1 MDRPDPVAPPP
12 PASGPARDLS
22 VLRRVAAEPAVMLG
36 AGRAL
41 LLQVA
46 HPKVAQ
52 GVADHSDLR
61 HRPLDRLLG
70 TLDFLTIV
78 AFGTDEEA
86 ERMGRTIRRV
96 HERITGPGYSGND
109 PDLQV
114 WVNATLIDAALYVY
128 EHVLGS
134 PSGDLAAEYIDQARH
149 VADVLGCPPGAQPA
163 DIAAFRR
170 YMDEMV
176 SSLEVT
182 DTGREV
188 MRAVLWSR
196 KLRWMAPALWANR
209 FVTAGLLPEPIRE
222 QYGLPWSD
230 RKDRALWTLLR
241 VHTFFYRRVPR
252 RLRQAGIPVMLWSSR
267 RRVAKRARQ
276 YAAQRTAAHA

>member
-1 MDRPDPVAPPP
+1 MPPERER
-12 PASGPARDLS
+12 SI
-22 VLRRVAAEPAVMLG
+22 LRLVAAEPAVMLG

-61 HRPLDRLLG
+61 HRPLDRLFG
-70 TLDFLTIV
+70 TLDFLIIV
-78 AFGTDEEA
+78 AFGTEEEA
-86 ERMGRTIRRV
+86 EKMGRAIRRM

-128 EHVLGS
+128 EKVLKS
-134 PSGDLAAEYIDQARH
+134 PSGDQAAAYIDQARFI
-149 VADVLGCPPGAQPA
+149 ADVLGCPPGAQPA
-163 DIAAFRR
+163 DIEAFRA
-170 YMDEMV
+170 YMDGMIA
-176 SSLEVT
+176 SLEVT
-182 DTGREV
+182 DEGREV

-196 KLRWMAPALWANR
+196 KLRWMAPALWVNR
-209 FVTAGLLPEPIRE
+209 FVTTGLLPERIRE

-230 RKDRALWTLLR
+230 RKDRVLWGLLR
-241 VHTFFYRRVPR
+241 LHTFFYRLVPR
-252 RLRQAGIPVMLWSSR
+252 RLRQIGIPLMLWASR
-267 RRVAKRARQ
+267 RRVARRGRKF
-276 YAAQRTAAHA
+276 AAQRSSSAA

>member
-1 MDRPDPVAPPP
+1 MTAPAPGPDRT
-12 PASGPARDLS
+12 
-22 VLRRVAAEPAVMLG
+22 VLRLLAAEPAVMLA

-61 HRPLDRLLG
+61 KRPLDRLFG

-78 AFGTDEEA
+78 AFGTEEEA
-86 ERMGRTIRRV
+86 ERMGRAIRRM

-128 EHVLGS
+128 ERILRS
-134 PSGDLAAEYIDQARH
+134 PSGDLAADYIDQARY
-149 VADVLGCPPGAQPA
+149 VADVLGCPPGAQPP

-170 YMDEMV
+170 YTDGMIA
-176 SSLEVT
+176 SLEVT
-182 DTGREV
+182 DEGREV
-188 MRAVLWSR
+188 ARAVLWSR
-196 KLRWMAPALWANR
+196 KLRWLWPALWLNR
-209 FVTAGLLPEPIRE
+209 FITTGLLPEPIRE
-222 QYGLPWSD
+222 QYGLPWSPRRD
-230 RKDRALWTLLR
+230 RVLWSLLRTGAFGYRLVPGRLRRAGVPLMLWT
-241 VHTFFYRRVPR
+241 
-252 RLRQAGIPVMLWSSR
+252 SR
-267 RRVAKRARQ
+267 RRIERRGRRFAARS
-276 YAAQRTAAHA
+276 ATA

>member
-1 MDRPDPVAPPP
+1 MASSETTRDR
-12 PASGPARDLS
+12 S
-22 VLRRVAAEPAVMLG
+22 VLRLLAAEPAVMLA

-61 HRPLDRLLG
+61 HRPLDRLFG

-78 AFGTDEEA
+78 AFGTEEEA
-86 ERMGRTIRRV
+86 ERMGRSIRRM

-114 WVNATLIDAALYVY
+114 WVNATLIDAALFVY
-128 EHVLGS
+128 EDILRS
-134 PSGDLAAEYIDQARH
+134 PSGDLAAAYIDQARY

-163 DIAAFRR
+163 DLGAFRR
-170 YMDEMV
+170 YMDEMIASLDV
-176 SSLEVT
+176 S

-196 KLRWMAPALWANR
+196 KLRWLWPALWFNR
-209 FVTAGLLPEPIRE
+209 FVTTGLLPERFRA
-222 QYGLPWSD
+222 QYGLPWSG
-230 RKDRALWTLLR
+230 RKDRVLWFLLRTGAFCYRLVPGRLRRAGVPLMLWT
-241 VHTFFYRRVPR
+241 
-252 RLRQAGIPVMLWSSR
+252 SR
-267 RRVAKRARQ
+267 RRSARRARR
-276 YAAQRTAAHA
+276 YAAQRTATTS

>member
-1 MDRPDPVAPPP
+1 MSAPLPAPPAP
-12 PASGPARDLS
+12 DRT
-22 VLRRVAAEPAVMLG
+22 VLRLVAAEPAVLLA

-78 AFGTDEEA
+78 AFGTPEEA
-86 ERMGRTIRRV
+86 AAMGAAIRRM

-114 WVNATLIDAALYVY
+114 WVNATLIDAALFVY
-128 EHVLGS
+128 EEVLRRPG
-134 PSGDLAAEYIDQARH
+134 GDLAAGYIDQARY
-149 VADVLGCPPGAQPA
+149 VADVLGCPPGAQPGEA
-163 DIAAFRR
+163 EAFRA
-170 YMDEMV
+170 YVDGMIG
-176 SSLEVT
+176 SLEVT

-188 MRAVLWSR
+188 ARAVLWSR
-196 KLRWMAPALWANR
+196 KLRLLWPALWLNR
-209 FVTAGLLPEPIRE
+209 FVTAGLLPPRIRE
-222 QYGLPWSD
+222 QYGLPWG
-230 RKDRALWTLLR
+230 
-241 VHTFFYRRVPR
+241 PR
-252 RLRQAGIPVMLWSSR
+252 RDRVLWLMLRTGAFGYRLVPGRMRRAGVPLMVWTSR
-267 RRVAKRARQ
+267 RRVARRARRH
-276 YAAQRTAAHA
+276 AAARRAAAA